1 MTYSSDLIDSDLA
14 SNTSFLAAPTYPS
27 VFGITFSPLIT
38 GLCVAAV
45 GIGISGYVFIS
56 QLQPQLTKNQELES
70 KLAQTQEQ
78 IQQRKDN
85 AKKIAAAEQSLDRAN
100 AQKSIVIGLFA
111 SDKKLDTLLLDLNK
125 LVNIRQGELQRF
137 TPDAPITGS
146 SGSSGAA
153 VVSDG
158 SLGAALNNKIKR
170 KGVGIE
176 VKGNFEQVQSIL
188 RTIERLDQLLIIKDF
203 RADVDKTTQKIVVD
217 AQGKLVPQPEATI
230 KTSFKIQ
237 ALIPLNPA
245 EQAAATPPPP
255 PAKK

>member
-1 MTYSSDLIDSDLA
+1 MTYSSDLIESDLA
-14 SNTSFLAAPTYPS
+14 TNTSFVAPPVYPS
-27 VFGITFSPLIT
+27 IFGITFSPLVS

-45 GIGISGYVFIS
+45 GVGISGYVFVS
-56 QLQPQLTKNQELES
+56 SLQPQLAKNQELES
-70 KLAQTQEQ
+70 KLSQTQDQ

-85 AKKIAAAEQSLDRAN
+85 SKKIAAAEKSIDRAN
-100 AQKSIVIGLFA
+100 AQKQVVTGLFA

-125 LVNIRQGELQRF
+125 LVNIRQGELQKF
-137 TPDAPITGS
+137 TPDLPVAGG
-146 SGSSGAA
+146 GSSGAA
-153 VVSDG
+153 IVTDS

-170 KGVGIE
+170 KGVSIE

-203 RADVDKTTQKIVVD
+203 RADVDKSTQKIVMD
-217 AQGKLVPQPEATI
+217 AQGKLLPQPQATI

-237 ALIPLNPA
+237 ALIPLTPA

-255 PAKK
+255 PVKK